1 MPPGVEA
8 QRTVLGVM
16 LVLGL
21 FAVLIFVPGLLIA
34 WGFGKVIEY
43 RRKVS

>member
-1 MPPGVEA
+1 M
-8 QRTVLGVM
+8 LGA
-16 LVLGL
+16 LLILGI

-34 WGFGKVIEY
+34 WGFGKVLEH